1 MSDIV
6 SKPFEVPIVRRRVS
20 NLVDLYHHKNNLEAM
35 VEKQTEEIKEKN
47 RELTEMNYHII
58 DTLGTIV
65 EFRSM
70 ESGNHIYRVRS
81 FTAILL
87 KYVIKYYPEYGVTE
101 DMADII
107 SHASTMHDVG
117 KITVPDS
124 ILLKPGKLTRE
135 EFELMKTHTSK
146 GAEIIR
152 EIFVTDNMIFKEYC
166 YNIALSHHEKWD
178 GKGYPQG
185 LKEDEIPLAAQV
197 VSIADL
203 YDALVSD
210 RVYKPAFSYDV
221 AYQMIL
227 DGECGQFNP
236 KLMDCFRMAR
246 KEFEQK
252 AKELQ

>member
-1 MSDIV
+1 MKDRILVVDDMEMNREILKGIFEEDYEVILAENGREAVEYINSNRGKLAAILLDIVMPEMDGFGVLDYMHEQHLMMSVPVILITSDTSSESRKRGYDLGVSDIV

-146 GAEIIR
+146 GR
-152 EIFVTDNMIFKEYC
+152 K
-166 YNIALSHHEKWD
+166 LS
-178 GKGYPQG
+178 GKS
-185 LKEDEIPLAAQV
+185 L
-197 VSIADL
+197 
-203 YDALVSD
+203 
-210 RVYKPAFSYDV
+210 
-221 AYQMIL
+221 
-227 DGECGQFNP
+227 
-236 KLMDCFRMAR
+236 
-246 KEFEQK
+246 
-252 AKELQ
+252 